1 MFLFLSIGVWIFY
14 HTRKDDD
21 MEVTDMKETDVGEEA
36 PAKEEAPAAEEVID
50 WQARCLAAENALADS
65 LAFATLE
72 TGVEIKESPIYTRY
86 LDLCAKGLSRNEAFA
101 AAGWERKKT
110 ASCEVS
116 APSKAHLVSG
126 APASVASSGRMSSED
141 MMLARDLLGEGYSAE
156 EIEKLWRRVA
166 KG

>member
-1 MFLFLSIGVWIFY
+1 
-14 HTRKDDD
+14 
-21 MEVTDMKETDVGEEA
+21 MEVTDMTKTEALPTEGGEA
-36 PAKEEAPAAEEVID
+36 PEKEEALPSEEVID

-65 LAFATLE
+65 LAFAALE
-72 TGVEIKESPIYTRY
+72 TGLEIKDSPIYTRY
-86 LDLCAKGLSRNEAFA
+86 LDLCAKGLSRDEAFA

-110 ASCEVS
+110 AKSEASV
-116 APSKAHLVSG
+116 PSKAHLVSG
-126 APASVASSGRMSSED
+126 APASVASAGRMSNED